1 MKKLLAAIAKMHL
14 SLETLETRNSDSLDF
29 SDQAVWSIEAALKE
43 AFIAGQEAG
52 NIIILTGQGDDYW
65 NRPTFKDQ
73 HGTEYVMVDYAI
85 HTVTAEGEPI
95 SPLTKKYFI
104 ED

>member
-1 MKKLLAAIAKMHL
+1 MNKLLAAIAKMHL

-52 NIIILTGQGDDYW
+52 NIVILTHQGEDYW
-65 NRPTFKDQ
+65 SRKSYKDQ
-73 HGTEYVMVDYAI
+73 FNNEYAEVDGEI
-85 HTVTAEGEPI
+85 HTLTSEGEPI
-95 SPLTKKYFI
+95 SPLTKKHFI